1 MTVENMLYLKRTM
14 QRQKNIYLL
23 TNASRSSGR
32 GILQGFISATRWKS
46 NIRPHICEMSD
57 FGLRHLAEDIL
68 NGNVDGLIT
77 SELETPG
84 FANLL
89 ERSKIPLVV
98 IGTRRCCLPK
108 RDKNLRIVT
117 TDERKLGAFAA
128 KHLITLGH
136 FAAYGYVNPREHLYR
151 YLSSLREKGFL
162 DVIRQNGLVGT
173 SFRNDRSDDEPD
185 KDALSAWIQAL
196 PKPAAIQ
203 ACGDVRAAEILD
215 IASRLDIRVPEDIR
229 VLGIGNDEILC
240 QQTRPTL
247 SSVSTD
253 NECEG
258 RTAVQQLLSL
268 LHKGKVKA
276 IHKPILCST
285 HMEVFERES
294 TTTLAPGLIL
304 TKRAQDFITANAD
317 RDLTVSEVIGHLGV
331 SRRLAYLRFRE
342 FAHMSIQQAITKAR
356 ISHVK
361 HRLACSRQTIDTI
374 SRSCGF
380 SNPNTLKI
388 IFKRETGMTMR
399 DWRSQNVRVNDTG
412 GCDELHG
419 RVKRLVN
426 QTF

>member
-1 MTVENMLYLKRTM
+1 MTIENMLYLKKTM

-23 TNASRSSGR
+23 VNAAKASGR
-32 GILQGFISATRWKS
+32 GILQGFVAATRWKPH
-46 NIRPHICEMSD
+46 IRPHICEMSE
-57 FGLRHLAEDIL
+57 FGLQHLAEDIL
-68 NGNVDGLIT
+68 VGNVDGLIT
-77 SELETPG
+77 SEIEDTRL
-84 FANLL
+84 ANLL
-89 ERSKIPLVV
+89 EASKIPLVV
-98 IGTRRCCLPK
+98 IGTRNRCLPK
-108 RDKNLRIVT
+108 RKKNLRIVT
-117 TDERKLGAFAA
+117 TDERKLGAFAT
-128 KHLITLGH
+128 KYLISLGR
-136 FAAYGYVNPREHLYR
+136 FASYGYVYHREQLYR
-151 YLSSLREKGFL
+151 HLSHLREQGFHETL
-162 DVIRQNGLVGT
+162 LQSGLVGS
-173 SFRNDRSDDEPD
+173 SFRNDQFADKPDET
-185 KDALSAWIQAL
+185 ALSDWIRSL
-196 PKPAAIQ
+196 PKPTALLAGDDRRAIELLDAAN
-203 ACGDVRAAEILD
+203 
-215 IASRLDIRVPEDIR
+215 RLGLNVPEDIR

-240 QQTRPTL
+240 QQTRPSL

-268 LHKGKVKA
+268 LHKGEVMA
-276 IHKPILCST
+276 IHEPILCST